1 MWAHTYSRKLSG
13 LQLVITAMHAIDLD
27 SVLYVPPGL
36 AGFSVV
42 YLGVYLLTSRSP
54 AVNVESL
61 ASADHHNGDEYYPG
75 YSTGKSSRTIT
86 ETMDLFDGISIIFFR
101 ILRFLTIA
109 ALIALQVFDIASKD
123 SLSTTYLQLVFL
135 VSR

>member
-1 MWAHTYSRKLSG
+1 
-13 LQLVITAMHAIDLD
+13 MHAIDLD

-54 AVNVESL
+54 AVNVKSL
-61 ASADHHNGDEYYPG
+61 ASADHHNGDEYSPG

-101 ILRFLTIA
+101 ILRFLTIV
-109 ALIALQVFDIASKD
+109 ALIVLQVFDIASKD
-123 SLSTTYLQLVFL
+123 SLSITYLQLVFL

>member
-1 MWAHTYSRKLSG
+1 
-13 LQLVITAMHAIDLD
+13 MHAIDLD

-54 AVNVESL
+54 AVNVKSL
-61 ASADHHNGDEYYPG
+61 ASADHHNGDEYSPG

-86 ETMDLFDGISIIFFR
+86 ETIDLFDGISIIFFR
-101 ILRFLTIA
+101 ILRFLTIV